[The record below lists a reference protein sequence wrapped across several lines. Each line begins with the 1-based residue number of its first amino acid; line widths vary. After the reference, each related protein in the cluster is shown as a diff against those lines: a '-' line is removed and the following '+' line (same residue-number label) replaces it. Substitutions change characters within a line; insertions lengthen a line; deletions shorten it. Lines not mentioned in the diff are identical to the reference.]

1 MLLLLLLLLY
11 AMASTNN
18 EAAAFVSTVS
28 KEMLTLADTHKA
40 QKRRRLDK
48 EKQDY
53 ARELRLKETTGTEV
67 GVYQGFR
74 FAPKSHY
81 MYNVPLIPKVV
92 CFVAEVIL
100 SSS

>member
-1 MLLLLLLLLY
+1 MRLLLY
-11 AMASTNN
+11 NAVASTNN
-18 EAAAFVSTVS
+18 YAAPFVSPVS

-40 QKRRRLDK
+40 LKHRRLDK

-53 ARELRLKETTGTEV
+53 ARELQLKEATDTEA
-67 GVYQGFR
+67 GVYQGFH